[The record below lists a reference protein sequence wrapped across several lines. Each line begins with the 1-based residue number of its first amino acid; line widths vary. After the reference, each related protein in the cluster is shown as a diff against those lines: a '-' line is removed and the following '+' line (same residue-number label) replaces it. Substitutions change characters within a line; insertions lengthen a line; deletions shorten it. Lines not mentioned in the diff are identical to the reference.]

1 MRLRYR
7 IVPER
12 SRLWVEARSSLHP
25 INVDTR
31 GLEGFVEVETSGEAD
46 GSAVRPV
53 AGRVEID
60 TDRLQTGNPLYD
72 RELER
77 RLEARKFSRVRGDV
91 REVTPVGGNRYRVR
105 GDLSLHGVTRSVD
118 GQVTLRVVDE
128 RRVQVEG
135 ERVFDMRDFGLEP
148 PRILMLRVH
157 PDVKVRGRV
166 VAEREP

>member
-77 RLEARKFSRVRGDV
+77 RLEARKFSRVRGD
-91 REVTPVGGNRYRVR
+91 
-105 GDLSLHGVTRSVD
+105 LSLHGVTRSVD